1 MMKQQ
6 TKIHIAII
14 IGLLLAI
21 LVSPFSA
28 FAKECNVVRNSVL
41 RLHILAN
48 SNSQEDQQLKLAVR
62 DKILELDTSVFEQAK
77 NLSDAKQAAEENLEL
92 IQKTAQ
98 SLVYAKGFNY
108 DVKAEVVKMFFN
120 TREYSTFTLPAGQYN
135 AVRVTIGEA
144 KGNNWWCVLYPPLCV
159 PAATS
164 KEKMEET
171 FTSEELNLLK
181 NSSKYEVRFA
191 SVELYE
197 KIKAKIE
204 KNFPKQ
210 EKQTAQS
217 KLNSDYEIKLA
228 SVDLFQKI
236 KKQLFD

>member
-1 MMKQQ
+1 MMKKQ
-6 TKIHIAII
+6 TKINIAII
-14 IGLLLAI
+14 IGLLIAI

-28 FAKECNVVRNSVL
+28 FAKECNTVRNSVL

-48 SNSQEDQQLKLAVR
+48 SNSQADQQLKLAVR
-62 DKILELDTSVFEQAK
+62 DKILELDTNLFDQAK
-77 NLSDAKQAAEENLEL
+77 NLSDAKIAAEENLEL

-98 SLVYAKGFNY
+98 SVVYEKGY
-108 DVKAEVVKMFFN
+108 TYHVKASVVKMFFN
-120 TREYSTFTLPAGQYN
+120 TREYSTFTLPAGQYH

-144 KGNNWWCVLYPPLCV
+144 KGDNWWCVLYPPLCV

-171 FTSEELNLLK
+171 FTKEELNFLK
-181 NSSKYEVRFA
+181 NNSKYEVRFA
-191 SVELYE
+191 SVELFE
-197 KIKAKIE
+197 RIKEKIE
-204 KNFPKQ
+204 KSFPKEQ
-210 EKQTAQS
+210 KQSTQS
-217 KLNSDYEIKLA
+217 RINSDYEIKFA